1 LVSEIEQLEYLALC
15 PSLNNLTIR
24 NNPITLKL
32 RIAIEKDNKIV
43 KQNKISAYNKIVKSL
58 IPSITI
64 LDGVPIEPKKI
75 NILSGI
81 YILF

>member
-1 LVSEIEQLEYLALC
+1 MVSEIEQLEYLALC